1 MVTMRWRRTEATAPD
16 PRVAVVLAAAAAPT
30 EPGPQPGEAAALAA
44 FRTAAPTPNRRT
56 RMFPSLKAA
65 AVAATATGAL
75 LTGGVAVAATGAL
88 PGAAQD
94 TARTMLGTVGVTV
107 PGPADAAGTHPATRG
122 KSAATATE
130 TRRPGRRPR
139 DDGRHQGPGGLRAR
153 HHHRRPPA
161 GTRAPPSRPLPPRAA
176 ARPVCRTR
184 RPPRRPPP
192 RPPRA
197 PTRRAPAAA
206 PRPRP
211 APATAAR
218 APRIA
223 ADPDPTRP
231 PRTLHVG
238 ASSYRGKCDRLRW

>member
-16 PRVAVVLAAAAAPT
+16 PRVAAVLAAAAAPT

-44 FRTAAPTPNRRT
+44 FRAAAPTPNRRT

-130 TRRPGRRPR
+130 S
-139 DDGRHQGPGGLRAR
+139 A
-153 HHHRRPPA
+153 
-161 GTRAPPSRPLPPRAA
+161 
-176 ARPVCRTR
+176 
-184 RPPRRPPP
+184 
-192 RPPRA
+192 
-197 PTRRAPAAA
+197 APAAA
-206 PRPRP
+206 P
-211 APATAAR
+211 ATAA
-218 APRIA
+218 A
-223 ADPDPTRP
+223 AKGQAVSGLATTTDATGRDKGAAISALASEGRSKAGLPHPTP
-231 PRTLHVG
+231 TESTTAATTTG
-238 ASSYRGKCDRLRW
+238 ADASSTGQSTAATASAGHSSTGTAHRP

>member
-30 EPGPQPGEAAALAA
+30 EPGLQPGEAAALAA
-44 FRTAAPTPNRRT
+44 FRTAASTPNRRT

-88 PGAAQD
+88 PGDAQD

-130 TRRPGRRPR
+130 T
-139 DDGRHQGPGGLRAR
+139 
-153 HHHRRPPA
+153 
-161 GTRAPPSRPLPPRAA
+161 
-176 ARPVCRTR
+176 
-184 RPPRRPPP
+184 
-192 RPPRA
+192 
-197 PTRRAPAAA
+197 AA
-206 PRPRP
+206 PVA
-211 APATAAR
+211 APATTAATKGQAVSELATTTDATGR
-218 APRIA
+218 DKGA
-223 ADPDPTRP
+223 AISALASEGRSKAGLPHPTPTTTASTATTKGEDESTDGRSTAATASAGHSSTGTAHRP
-231 PRTLHVG
+231 
-238 ASSYRGKCDRLRW
+238 